1 VKATF
6 DVFSRKYHLKS
17 GLERGEEVVL
27 GVMCN
32 AGSGE
37 ERDLTAICLL
47 QQAKNADIERL
58 S

>member
-6 DVFSRKYHLKS
+6 DVFFRKYQLKS
-17 GLERGEEVVL
+17 GFERGEEVVL
-27 GVMCN
+27 GDMRD
-32 AGSGE
+32 ADSGK